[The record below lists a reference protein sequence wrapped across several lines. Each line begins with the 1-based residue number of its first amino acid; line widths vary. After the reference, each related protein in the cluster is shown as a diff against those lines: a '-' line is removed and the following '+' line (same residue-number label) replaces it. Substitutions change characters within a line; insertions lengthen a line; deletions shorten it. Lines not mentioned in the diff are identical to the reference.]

1 MNSFKRFNKNKLPD
15 KSKFF
20 SSLKD
25 SKINE
30 KEYERVVNVW
40 KVFKIKNLGEYHDLY
55 LKTDVLFLVDV
66 FDLDSIS
73 ENSPI
78 GYILEVDLEYCSK
91 LHDKHNDYPLRPEKI
106 EISSDTLS
114 RYWSHIANIYGIKV
128 CGVNKL
134 A

>member
-1 MNSFKRFNKNKLPD
+1 MNNLHGFTMIQPMPYCDFKFLTRKGINK
-15 KSKFF
+15 
-20 SSLKD
+20 
-25 SKINE
+25 
-30 KEYERVVNVW
+30 
-40 KVFKIKNLGEYHDLY
+40 
-55 LKTDVLFLVDV
+55 

-114 RYWSHIANIYGIKV
+114 RYWSHIANKHGIKV

-134 A
+134 V